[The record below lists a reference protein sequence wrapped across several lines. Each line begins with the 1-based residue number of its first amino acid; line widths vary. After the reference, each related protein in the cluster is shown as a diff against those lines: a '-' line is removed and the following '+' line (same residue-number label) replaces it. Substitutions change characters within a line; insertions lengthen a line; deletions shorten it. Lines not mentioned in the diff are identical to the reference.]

1 MKKML
6 KLLARFG
13 TVGLEMGLSVAVG
26 AAMGIYLD
34 KWLGTKPWLS
44 IIFLFF
50 GIAAAFKRLFDVAK
64 KVRFNDLGNR

>member
-1 MKKML
+1 ML

-26 AAMGIYLD
+26 AVIGIYLD

-64 KVRFNDLGNR
+64 KVRFNDLGNG